1 MSETPY
7 TVVEKQGGKIICCG
21 KRPVLVQFTSLET
34 IANVLNEEITPM
46 IEALDEKNLEW
57 MQAQERIAE
66 LEAALRDALDTAQ
79 NYQMHAEPTQQS
91 KFKHIANICVKAMLA
106 KADGNE

>member
-1 MSETPY
+1 MSENFFTAFRHCGELVDNLEK
-7 TVVEKQGGKIICCG
+7 TVTHVSPQVFEDI
-21 KRPVLVQFTSLET
+21 ET
-34 IANVLNEEITPM
+34 DMEAM
-46 IEALDEKNLEW
+46 RDDYEALQNELVDKNR
-57 MQAQERIAE
+57 RIAE